1 MRSRAGYENALHS
14 DPRSSAAGLSY
25 NTFHRGREGGGGE
38 GGIRCMERQRERE
51 KMKLNKKS
59 GGGEGEDM

>member
-1 MRSRAGYENALHS
+1 MRTLSTLTRG
-14 DPRSSAAGLSY
+14 AAPLDFHTILS
-25 NTFHRGREGGGGE
+25 TGEGREVEGR
-38 GGIRCMERQRERE
+38 GGIQCMERQRERE